1 MEASKLRQKAEEL
14 VKDNQMLMGS
24 SALEELVGSGGR
36 RREARRAE
44 PG

>member
-36 RREARRAE
+36 RRGARRA
-44 PG
+44 GLG